1 MNFQFEWD
9 NHKAKLNLD
18 KHGINFEEAKA
29 IFLDPLAYIFD
40 DEQHSIGEKREIII
54 GHDDKNRLLLV
65 SFTERNQVI
74 RIISARLTTQK
85 ERKNY
90 ENHTEF

>member
-1 MNFQFEWD
+1 MNLQFEWD
-9 NHKAKLNLD
+9 DHKAKLNLT
-18 KHGINFEEAKA
+18 KHGITFEEAKA

-40 DEQHSIGEKREIII
+40 DEWHSIGEQREIII
-54 GHDDKNRLLLV
+54 GHDDQNRLLLV

-85 ERKNY
+85 ERKKY
-90 ENHTEF
+90 ENYTKS

>member
-1 MNFQFEWD
+1 MNLQFEWD
-9 NHKAKLNLD
+9 DHKAKLNLI
-18 KHGINFEEAKA
+18 KHGITFEEAKA

-40 DEQHSIGEKREIII
+40 DEWHSIGEQREIII
-54 GHDDKNRLLLV
+54 GHDDQNRLLLV

-85 ERKNY
+85 ERKKY
-90 ENHTEF
+90 ENYTKS